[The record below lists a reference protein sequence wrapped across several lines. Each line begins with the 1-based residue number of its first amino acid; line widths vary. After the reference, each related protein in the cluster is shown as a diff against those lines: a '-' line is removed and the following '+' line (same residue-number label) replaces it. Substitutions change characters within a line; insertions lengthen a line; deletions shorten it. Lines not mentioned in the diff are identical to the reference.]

1 MNVRVR
7 VLLRKEF
14 LDIVR
19 DRRMLAMMLLVPVLL
34 YPATI
39 LLMGVVMTAGKARLA
54 LEELRVAVCSD
65 DAERFLKERGVP
77 AHTTYVRMERSTA
90 ENELREKTVA
100 AIVDA
105 PAGAFDS
112 VRSNGQGVV
121 TIVYTKRQDRS
132 VEARDRVRLVLEDV
146 SRGALVTRLEEAKLP
161 ATFAEPLKRDE
172 LDLDF
177 QKELGPYLAS
187 RLFPVLLLMMLFL
200 GALYPAVD
208 LTAGEKERGTL
219 ETLLVAPVRP
229 LDVMQAKF
237 VAVALTAVVA
247 ALANLGAMG
256 ATFAF
261 GLQLEG
267 AAAVSM
273 KLSAVQVLTLAAC
286 LIPAAVMASGL
297 SLAIASLA
305 RTFKEGQTL
314 MTPVLLAA
322 MMPGVMAMMPGVEL
336 NVFTSLVPL
345 LNIALLVKAT
355 VLDAAHPLHVAL
367 TVAMTLGCALIA
379 LKLAA
384 NAFQSEALRFGG
396 GTGRSLFA
404 ALWGRERDGLPR
416 RSEGKRVKS

>member
-1 MNVRVR
+1 MNARVR
-7 VLLRKEF
+7 VLLKKEVV
-14 LDIVR
+14 DIIR

-39 LLMGVVMTAGKARLA
+39 ILMGVVMTAGKARLA
-54 LEELRVAVCSD
+54 LEELKVAVCSD
-65 DAERFLKERGVP
+65 DAARFLAERP
-77 AHTTYVRMERSTA
+77 TPLHTTYVRMARA
-90 ENELREKTVA
+90 EAESALREKSVA

-105 PAGAFDS
+105 PVGAFEA
-112 VRSNGQGVV
+112 VRANGQGVV

-132 VEARDRVRLVLEDV
+132 VEGRDRVRLILDDV
-146 SRGALVTRLEEAKLP
+146 SKGALVTRLEEAKLP
-161 ATFAEPLKRDE
+161 ATFAEPVKRDE

-177 QKELGPYLAS
+177 QKDLGPYLAS
-187 RLFPVLLLMMLFL
+187 RLFPVLLMMMLFL

-219 ETLLVAPVRP
+219 ETLLVAPVKP

-273 KLSAVQVLTLAAC
+273 KLGLTQVLTLAAC
-286 LIPAAVMASGL
+286 LVPAAVLASGI

-336 NVFTSLVPL
+336 NALTALIPL
-345 LNIALLVKAT
+345 LNVALLVKAT
-355 VLDAAHPLHVAL
+355 VLDAAHPLHVGL
-367 TVAMTLGCALIA
+367 TVAMTAGCALVA

-384 NAFQSEALRFGG
+384 NAFQSESLRFGG
-396 GTGRSLFA
+396 GFSLA
-404 ALWGRERDGLPR
+404 ALTGRERVGLPS

>member
-1 MNVRVR
+1 MNARVR
-7 VLLRKEF
+7 VLLKKEVI
-14 LDIVR
+14 DILR

-39 LLMGVVMTAGKARLA
+39 ISMGVVMTAGKARLA
-54 LEELRVAVCSD
+54 LEELKVAVCSD
-65 DAERFLKERGVP
+65 DAARFLAERP
-77 AHTTYVRMERSTA
+77 TPPHTTYVRMARA
-90 ENELREKTVA
+90 EAEGALREKSVA

-105 PAGAFDS
+105 PPGAFDA
-112 VRSNGQGVV
+112 VHSNGQGVV

-132 VEARDRVRLVLEDV
+132 VEGRDRVRLILDDV
-146 SRGALVTRLEEAKLP
+146 SKSALVTRLEEAKLP
-161 ATFAEPLKRDE
+161 ATFAEPVKRDE

-177 QKELGPYLAS
+177 QKDLGPYLAS
-187 RLFPVLLLMMLFL
+187 RLFPVLLMMMLFL

-219 ETLLVAPVRP
+219 ETLLVAPVKP

-237 VAVALTAVVA
+237 VAVALTAVAA

-273 KLSAVQVLTLAAC
+273 KLGPGQVLTLAAC
-286 LIPAAVMASGL
+286 LVPAAVLASGI

-336 NVFTSLVPL
+336 NALTALIPL
-345 LNIALLVKAT
+345 LNVALLVKAT
-355 VLDAAHPLHVAL
+355 VLDAAHPLHVGL
-367 TVAMTLGCALIA
+367 TVAMTAGCALVA

-384 NAFQSEALRFGG
+384 NAFQSESLRFGG
-396 GTGRSLFA
+396 GFSWA
-404 ALWGRERDGLPR
+404 ALTGRERVGLPS